1 MIVSTQI
8 TSTVIFVFA
17 DFLVSK
23 LLRGKVLF
31 INRKEKTVKTVKS
44 RLHWAGYVLR
54 KEKITAKFG
63 MRNFQ
68 DTFETRKQSFIS
80 IFLMNE

>member
-31 INRKEKTVKTVKS
+31 INRKEKTVKTVKKQATLG
-44 RLHWAGYVLR
+44 RLRFKKRENYC
-54 KEKITAKFG
+54 KIWNAKFSG
-63 MRNFQ
+63 Y
-68 DTFETRKQSFIS
+68 
-80 IFLMNE
+80 L

>member
-31 INRKEKTVKTVKS
+31 INRKEKTVKTVK
-44 RLHWAGYVLR
+44 
-54 KEKITAKFG
+54 K
-63 MRNFQ
+63 
-68 DTFETRKQSFIS
+68 
-80 IFLMNE
+80 